1 MTDSY
6 PVTTGVIKGC
16 LLFPLVFI
24 TLLNWISKTANK
36 DPKDIRWTISS
47 FLAKESHEFA
57 DDIYTDFKKEQ
68 VYNIK
73 STRKR
78 IFLLIH

>member
-6 PVTTGVIKGC
+6 PGVIKGC
-16 LLFPLVFI
+16 LLIPLVFI

-47 FLAKESHEFA
+47 FLESHEFA
-57 DDIYTDFKKEQ
+57 DDICTDFKKEQ
-68 VYNIK
+68 VYNIE